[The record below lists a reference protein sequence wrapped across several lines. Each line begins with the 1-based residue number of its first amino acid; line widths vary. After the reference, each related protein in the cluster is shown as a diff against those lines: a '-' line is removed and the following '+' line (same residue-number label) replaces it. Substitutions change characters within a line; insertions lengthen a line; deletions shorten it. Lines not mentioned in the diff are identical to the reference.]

1 VHCVTDASLNP
12 VGGSPGAVGIAGWR
26 NADRKRMIQERAAG
40 IQQALCLN
48 EQSGQ
53 GGATRVGRRARKDQT
68 AFQRAR
74 LCVRN
79 LGRI

>member
-1 VHCVTDASLNP
+1 MVASLDP
-12 VGGSPGAVGIAGWR
+12 IGGWPGVAGIASWR
-26 NADRKRMIQERAAG
+26 KAGRKRMIQERAAA

-53 GGATRVGRRARKDQT
+53 CGATSVGRRARQDQT